1 MATDFLHGIEVL
13 EVDDGI
19 RPIQTVRSSVIGLIG
34 TAPDA
39 VAADWPLDT
48 PVLVTNRRRLA
59 GLGDSGSLPKAL
71 AGIYDQAGAVVAVIR
86 VTEGTDEAD
95 TLGNVAGSS
104 LDGTGVHA
112 LKAAQAVLGA
122 SPRILIATGF
132 THQGTDGGTP
142 ANPVVA
148 ALLSVAP
155 SMRAVVIA
163 DGPATTTAAALTY
176 GQSLGSDRLFVVDP
190 KVMVWSQETDAAVAE
205 PASARVAG
213 LIARIDN
220 ERGFWWSPS
229 NHEIAGIVGISR
241 PVDFALSDSN
251 SESNLLNEA
260 KIATIIRNNGFRLW
274 GNRTTAQ
281 DPLWQ
286 FLPVRRTAD
295 LIYDSIER
303 ALLWAMDRPLS
314 RQLFADIEG
323 SVNAYLR
330 ELIALGAIVGGKAW
344 LDPDLNTPA
353 TLQAGKLYVDFD
365 IEPPAP
371 LERLTFRAHRNAEY
385 WTEALAV

>member
-1 MATDFLHGIEVL
+1 MLIRLNQLIKRL
-13 EVDDGI
+13 EVI
-19 RPIQTVRSSVIGLIG
+19 KYLIG
-34 TAPDA
+34 NWKPVTKKYATITDQ
-39 VAADWPLDT
+39 VAYVQKKLD
-48 PVLVTNRRRLA
+48 
-59 GLGDSGSLPKAL
+59 
-71 AGIYDQAGAVVAVIR
+71 
-86 VTEGTDEAD
+86 
-95 TLGNVAGSS
+95 
-104 LDGTGVHA
+104 
-112 LKAAQAVLGA
+112 
-122 SPRILIATGF
+122 
-132 THQGTDGGTP
+132 
-142 ANPVVA
+142 
-148 ALLSVAP
+148 
-155 SMRAVVIA
+155 
-163 DGPATTTAAALTY
+163 
-176 GQSLGSDRLFVVDP
+176 
-190 KVMVWSQETDAAVAE
+190 
-205 PASARVAG
+205 
-213 LIARIDN
+213 
-220 ERGFWWSPS
+220 
-229 NHEIAGIVGISR
+229 
-241 PVDFALSDSN
+241 
-251 SESNLLNEA
+251 LLNEA